1 MAYYSTHS
9 ISQFLLNNEKQ
20 RVRFLLAHPVHFVH
34 VNSRLRPDQPL
45 SPTVPKTDSSRLPEL
60 LFIDRKSA
68 FGPFYPHQ
76 TRLKPSQGGFPWD
89 LGYENWYKKLAS
101 LRYRAVTVPFFSRFR
116 FGFGRFLDKNRC
128 IGFSQFQF
136 FHTKNVYLT
145 THNVC

>member
-9 ISQFLLNNEKQ
+9 ISQFLLNNKKQ

-45 SPTVPKTDSSRLPEL
+45 SPTVPKTDSSRLPDL

-76 TRLKPSQGGFPWD
+76 TRLKPSQGDSPEIQAMKIGIKNQHPYAIG
-89 LGYENWYKKLAS
+89 LL
-101 LRYRAVTVPFFSRFR
+101 RFR
-116 FGFGRFLDKNRC
+116 FFPFPVRFLDKNRC
-128 IGFSQFQF
+128 IGFSRFRF